1 MERMNRIAKE
11 LSSLIIYC
19 CSVNKFVMDRVK
31 TKGRIFYEMASFPE
45 TAAEKLMCVQD
56 PKFFIWYHQVINA
69 GNDVLRLASRNEVTF
84 LY

>member
-19 CSVNKFVMDRVK
+19 CSVNKFAMDRVK

-45 TAAEKLMCVQD
+45 TSAEKLMCTQEA
-56 PKFFIWYHQVINA
+56 KFFIWYHQVLSLL
-69 GNDVLRLASRNEVTF
+69 GCV
-84 LY
+84 